1 MMRIKNLMNFSTSDG
16 NLGRPST
23 AASPRRWAEG
33 CTGYP
38 FVDAAMTELK
48 DWAEAAEAIWA
59 LIYGESMIFF
69 RPMGPHVWNS
79 SSTYWGTHLGDQLSS
94 RLQGRV
100 LKLALQNHKEPPN
113 SQTSPPGFVP
123 FFFGQVK

>member
-1 MMRIKNLMNFSTSDG
+1 
-16 NLGRPST
+16 
-23 AASPRRWAEG
+23 
-33 CTGYP
+33 
-38 FVDAAMTELK
+38 MTELK

-113 SQTSPPGFVP
+113 SQTFEKMDQKLEIVNQSSKITGTEAQFILPRCWGR
-123 FFFGQVK
+123 QR